1 MSCANYVWSG
11 SANFVIVFLFR
22 ICYVFEDAEIRLLQ
36 PEEQF
41 LEVLEVITQD
51 KSRYVYVSI
60 QL

>member
-1 MSCANYVWSG
+1 MFGRAQQILLLCFC
-11 SANFVIVFLFR
+11 FVFVMFS
-22 ICYVFEDAEIRLLQ
+22 EDAEIRLLQ

-41 LEVLEVITQD
+41 LEVMEVITQD